1 MVSTKW
7 HLRSKQVEKRVDLHH
22 DSDRDEKG
30 HVKSKQLWLT
40 IMGRI
45 KWYLQAKQVENRVDL
60 YHDSIRDERSYWLQT
75 IIIKNNSYI

>member
-1 MVSTKW
+1 MVRTKW

-30 HVKSKQLWLT
+30 HVKSKKLSLT

-45 KWYLQAKQVENRVDL
+45 KWYLLPKQVENKVDL
-60 YHDSIRDERSYWLQT
+60 YQDSHRDESSCKQL
-75 IIIKNNSYI
+75 S